1 MYRHELKFIINKAYS
16 EMLKNQLALIMDVDE
31 NSIDNTYFI
40 RSLYF
45 DDINNSAYYE
55 KVDGVE
61 KRKKYR
67 IRIYNLDDSFIRL
80 ERKDKDRDLT
90 HKEQTRITKEIYT
103 KIINNDLDDIDLSDN
118 LVKEFI
124 TYIKTKGLKPA
135 VIVDYNRLA
144 YTYPL
149 FDTRITFD
157 ENIKTGRFN
166 YDLFGECQTYN
177 VLEDEVVLEVK
188 FNEMLPSHIAR
199 VIMNIPSVRQAISK
213 YALCFEKKEI

>member
-45 DDINNSAYYE
+45 DDIDNSAYYE

-103 KIINNDLDDIDLSDN
+103 KIINNDLDDIDLSNN
-118 LVKEFI
+118 LLKEFI

-157 ENIKTGRFN
+157 ENIKSGRFN

-188 FNEMLPSHIAR
+188 FNEMLPNHIAR

>member
-1 MYRHELKFIINKAYS
+1 MSRGKRYEEPKLNLKKVFAVIIAFVV
-16 EMLKNQLALIMDVDE
+16 LIMFIFMIRGLFGKDE
-31 NSIDNTYFI
+31 
-40 RSLYF
+40 
-45 DDINNSAYYE
+45 
-55 KVDGVE
+55 
-61 KRKKYR
+61 
-67 IRIYNLDDSFIRL
+67 
-80 ERKDKDRDLT
+80 
-90 HKEQTRITKEIYT
+90 EQTRITKEIYT

-157 ENIKTGRFN
+157 ENIKSGRFN

>member
-90 HKEQTRITKEIYT
+90 HKEQTRITKEIYN
-103 KIINNDLDDIDLSDN
+103 KII
-118 LVKEFI
+118 
-124 TYIKTKGLKPA
+124 
-135 VIVDYNRLA
+135 
-144 YTYPL
+144 
-149 FDTRITFD
+149 
-157 ENIKTGRFN
+157 
-166 YDLFGECQTYN
+166 
-177 VLEDEVVLEVK
+177 
-188 FNEMLPSHIAR
+188 
-199 VIMNIPSVRQAISK
+199 IMI
-213 YALCFEKKEI
+213 

>member
-90 HKEQTRITKEIYT
+90 HKEQTIINKEIYY
-103 KIINNDLDDIDLSDN
+103 KIINNDLDDIDLSNN
-118 LVKEFI
+118 LLKEFV
-124 TYIKTKGLKPA
+124 TLIKTKGLKPA

-157 ENIKTGRFN
+157 ENIKSGRFKK
-166 YDLFGECQTYN
+166 DLFSDFLTYD
-177 VLEDEVVLEVK
+177 VLDDEVVLEVK
-188 FNEMLPSHIAR
+188 FNEKLNLMKCYL
-199 VIMNIPSVRQAISK
+199 VI
-213 YALCFEKKEI
+213 LLLLL

>member
-16 EMLKNQLALIMDVDE
+16 EMLKNQLALIMDIDE

-67 IRIYNLDDSFIRL
+67 IRVYNLDDSFIRL

-90 HKEQTRITKEIYT
+90 HKEQTIINKEVYN
-103 KIINNDLDDIDLSDN
+103 KIINNQLDDIDLSDN
-118 LVKEFI
+118 LLKEFV
-124 TYIKTKGLKPA
+124 TFIKTKGLKPA

-157 ENIKTGRFN
+157 ENIKSGRFSH
-166 YDLFGECQTYN
+166 DLFGELLTYD
-177 VLEDEVVLEVK
+177 VLDDVVLEVK
-188 FNEMLPSHIAR
+188 FNEMLPKHIAS
-199 VIMNIPSVRQAISK
+199 VIMNVPSVRQAISK

>member
-1 MYRHELKFIINKAYS
+1 MYRHELKFIINKSYS

-45 DDINNSAYYE
+45 DDIDNSAYYE

-90 HKEQTRITKEIYT
+90 HKEQTKISKEIYN
-103 KIINNDLDDIDLSDN
+103 KIINNDLDDIDLSDD
-118 LVKEFI
+118 LLKEFV
-124 TYIKTKGLKPA
+124 TLIKTKGLKPA

-144 YTYPL
+144 YT
-149 FDTRITFD
+149 
-157 ENIKTGRFN
+157 KSGRFSN
-166 YDLFGECQTYN
+166 DLFGDCQTYN
-177 VLEDEVVLEVK
+177 VLDDEVVLEVK
-188 FNEMLPSHIAR
+188 FNEMLPSHIAS

>member
-16 EMLKNQLALIMDVDE
+16 EMLKNQLALIMDIDE

-67 IRIYNLDDSFIRL
+67 IRVYNLDDSFIRL

-90 HKEQTRITKEIYT
+90 HKEQTIINKEVYN
-103 KIINNDLDDIDLSDN
+103 KIINNQLDDIDLSDN
-118 LVKEFI
+118 LLKEFV
-124 TYIKTKGLKPA
+124 TFIKTKGLKPA

-157 ENIKTGRFN
+157 ENIKSGRFSH
-166 YDLFGECQTYN
+166 DLFGELLTYD
-177 VLEDEVVLEVK
+177 VLDDVVLEVK
-188 FNEMLPSHIAR
+188 FNEMLPSHIAS
-199 VIMNIPSVRQAISK
+199 VIMNIPGVRQAISK